1 MCVRKIKNFKEK
13 YPFVFFPPQKNLGLP
28 PFLHMLSPTLNY
40 SLTKSSHDVQKACK
54 TLMALLHQNLCGVP
68 KKGTSPSHFLAGPTF
83 VPLWVSH
90 KLKTNPILFFSL
102 FLLFSRRGESDGKTD
117 FAPIFEVCPAQQR
130 VENSAFSHQKKKT
143 AFLRSLGL
151 RYSPT
156 FSPMAIPF
164 WDGHAWEVFSSLP
177 GFCLA
182 ISIPLSEKQTPKW
195 QFSRLFFGWQKRFFS
210 SSSE

>member
-1 MCVRKIKNFKEK
+1 
-13 YPFVFFPPQKNLGLP
+13 
-28 PFLHMLSPTLNY
+28 
-40 SLTKSSHDVQKACK
+40 
-54 TLMALLHQNLCGVP
+54 MALLHQNLCGVP
-68 KKGTSPSHFLAGPTF
+68 KKGTSPSLFLAGPTF

-102 FLLFSRRGESDGKTD
+102 FSFFQKGKATEKPILLRF
-117 FAPIFEVCPAQQR
+117 FEVCPAQQR
-130 VENSAFSHQKKKT
+130 VENSAFSRQKKKT

-182 ISIPLSEKQTPKW
+182 ISIPLSENQTPKW
-195 QFSRLFFGWQKRFFS
+195 RFSRLFLAGRSGFFHLTVSRKQIVWKLGHWCFAARFS
-210 SSSE
+210 TLWTLC